1 MKTQNKP
8 VSIIIPAFN
17 EEFSLS
23 GVLENIS
30 TVLSDNRINGEIIVV
45 DDGSNDNTATKAES
59 SGVKVVRHEKNLG
72 YGAAL
77 KSGIKVAHNDLIII
91 IDADGTYPE
100 SDIPIILKELD
111 NADMVIGSR
120 TKANTNIPTVRR
132 PAKWILKVLAQL
144 ITGKKI
150 PDLNS
155 GMRGFH
161 RELVFQYLNILPDKF
176 SFTTTI
182 TVAMLSDNYK
192 VRFVPIDYRKRV
204 GKSKI
209 VPWDF
214 FSFALLIMRLS
225 MYFNP
230 LRVSAPISIFF
241 FSLGFIKS
249 ISDLFFALNKYGFS
263 FLTVFSH
270 PVISI
275 TSMLLFITGLQ
286 ILLVGMV
293 ADGIIR
299 RINNRNHVRK

>member
-45 DDGSNDNTATKAES
+45 DDGSNDNTASMAES
-59 SGVKVVRHEKNLG
+59 CGVMVVRHEKNIG

-120 TKANTNIPTVRR
+120 TKTSTNIPTVRR

-161 RELVFQYLNILPDKF
+161 RELAFQYLNILPDKF

-192 VRFVPIDYRKRV
+192 VKFIPIDYHKRV

-230 LRVSAPISIFF
+230 LRIFAPISIFF

>member
-1 MKTQNKP
+1 MDSKP

-17 EEFSLS
+17 EESSLS
-23 GVLENIS
+23 GVLESIS
-30 TVLSDNRINGEIIVV
+30 TVLSDNRISGEIIVV
-45 DDGSNDNTATKAES
+45 DDGSNDNTASIAES
-59 SGVKVVRHEKNLG
+59 CGVKVVRHEKNRG

-77 KSGIKVAHNDLIII
+77 KSGIKAAKNDLIVI

-111 NADMVIGSR
+111 NADMVVGSR
-120 TKANTNIPTVRR
+120 TKANENIPTVRK
-132 PAKWILKVLAQL
+132 PAKWILKVLSQH
-144 ITGKKI
+144 ITEEKI

-161 RELVFQYLNILPDKF
+161 RQLIFRYLNILPDKF

-192 VRFVPIDYRKRV
+192 VKFVPIDYRKRV

-214 FSFALLIMRLS
+214 FSFTILIMRLS
-225 MYFNP
+225 MFFNP
-230 LRVSAPISIFF
+230 LKVFVPISMLFL
-241 FSLGFIKS
+241 SLGFIKA
-249 ISDLFFALNKYGFS
+249 ILDVYFALNKYEFS
-263 FLTVFSH
+263 LMTLFNN
-270 PVISI
+270 PVISTTALI
-275 TSMLLFITGLQ
+275 LFLSGLQ

-293 ADGIIR
+293 ADGVIR
-299 RINNRNHVRK
+299 RISNKSHINK

>member
-1 MKTQNKP
+1 MDSKP

-17 EEFSLS
+17 EESSLS
-23 GVLENIS
+23 GVLESIS
-30 TVLSDNRINGEIIVV
+30 TVLSDNRISGEIIVV
-45 DDGSNDNTATKAES
+45 DDGSNDNTASIAES
-59 SGVKVVRHEKNLG
+59 CGVKVVRHEKNRG

-77 KSGIKVAHNDLIII
+77 KSGIKAAKNDLIVI

-111 NADMVIGSR
+111 NADMVVGSR
-120 TKANTNIPTVRR
+120 TKANENIPTVRK
-132 PAKWILKVLAQL
+132 PAKWILKVLSQH
-144 ITGKKI
+144 ITEEKI

-161 RELVFQYLNILPDKF
+161 RQLIFRYLNILPDKF

-192 VRFVPIDYRKRV
+192 VKFVPIDYRKRV

-214 FSFALLIMRLS
+214 FSFTILIMRLS
-225 MYFNP
+225 MFFNP
-230 LRVSAPISIFF
+230 LKVFVPISMLFL
-241 FSLGFIKS
+241 SLGFIKA
-249 ISDLFFALNKYGFS
+249 ILDVYFALNKYEFS
-263 FLTVFSH
+263 LMNLFNN
-270 PVISI
+270 PVISTTALI
-275 TSMLLFITGLQ
+275 LFLSGLQ

-293 ADGIIR
+293 ADGVIR
-299 RINNRNHVRK
+299 RISNKSHINK